1 MERSTYSIRTG
12 RNMELSSEEV
22 AQYLHAHPEF
32 FEEYA
37 DMLAEIQVPHPHGG
51 RAIPISERQIVALRD
66 KNRILQDKLVE
77 MIRFGEENGAVMG
90 KMHRLAVALLTFT
103 CLDDF
108 LHGLNFHLRED
119 FSIPH
124 MALRFWNI
132 TTENAAL
139 PEFAPTSADIR
150 TLAENLQRPYCG
162 SHVLDEI
169 RDWFGEDAARLRS
182 FAIAPLPAEQTIGLL
197 VMGSEDPQRFYPEM
211 GTIYLAQLGE
221 LASAALKRFTRA
233 ET

>member
-1 MERSTYSIRTG
+1 MES
-12 RNMELSSEEV
+12 NPEEV
-22 AQYLHAHPEF
+22 AQYLLTHPEF

-66 KNRILQDKLVE
+66 KNRILQDKLGE
-77 MIRFGEENGAVMG
+77 LIRFGEENGAITE

-103 CLDDF
+103 HLADF

-124 MALRFWNI
+124 MALRLWNM
-132 TTENAAL
+132 TADGPALTE
-139 PEFAPTSADIR
+139 FTPTSADIR
-150 TLAENLQRPYCG
+150 TLAESLPRPYCG

-182 FAIAPLPAEQTIGLL
+182 FAMVPLPAEHTIGLL

-221 LASAALKRFTRA
+221 LVSAALKRFART
-233 ET
+233 EG